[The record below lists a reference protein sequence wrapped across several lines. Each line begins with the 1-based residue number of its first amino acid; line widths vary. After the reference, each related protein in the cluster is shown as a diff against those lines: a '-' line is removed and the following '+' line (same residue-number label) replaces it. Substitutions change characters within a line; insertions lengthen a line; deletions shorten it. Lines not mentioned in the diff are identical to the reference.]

1 MFFLSAILK
10 LQMIS
15 LPDNQ
20 VKQML
25 VSAGILDEK
34 TFDIVKTEAARKN
47 QNPLDIL
54 ISEGAFTRDT
64 FYSLLAK
71 ELGVERIGLSNIEI
85 DEKALLKI
93 PEEIA
98 RQKKSIVFG
107 FASDGAHLVAMEDP
121 TDLETLDFLKRRL
134 GGAIK
139 PYLASEEDLNRG
151 YLLYNKQLTQDF
163 KKIIEESVQE
173 TLRLKARGALKEVG
187 EDLPVVAIVDN
198 LLSYAISSR
207 SSDIHIEALEDAV
220 YVRFRIDGV
229 LHEIISMPKEI
240 RPAIVARIKILSGLR
255 VDEHTHPQDGRFRY
269 QVGDQS
275 VDIRVSI
282 IPTFYGEKVEM
293 RLLADSQRPLSFQSL
308 GILDDSIK
316 LLQEGIKKTYGMV
329 LVCGPTGSGK
339 TTTLYSV
346 LNVLNRPE
354 VNIVTIE
361 DPIEYDMR
369 YVNQIQVNNAAGI
382 SFASGLRSVLRQD
395 PNIIMVGE
403 IRDNET
409 ADIAVQAALT
419 GHLVLSSIH
428 TNDAPTAI
436 PRLVDMGIP
445 PFLVSAVVN
454 VISAQRL
461 ARRICRECIES
472 YTPDA
477 GVQEII
483 MRQIVGSNT
492 GSTLR
497 PPKAFYRGKGCK
509 ACGFSGFLGRMTICE
524 VMLIS
529 ERIRKLII
537 NPKFDLDELR
547 NLAKEEGM
555 VSMVEDGLRKVELG
569 LTTIEEVF
577 RIIRE

>member
-1 MFFLSAILK
+1 
-10 LQMIS
+10 
-15 LPDNQ
+15 
-20 VKQML
+20 
-25 VSAGILDEK
+25 
-34 TFDIVKTEAARKN
+34 
-47 QNPLDIL
+47 
-54 ISEGAFTRDT
+54 
-64 FYSLLAK
+64 
-71 ELGVERIGLSNIEI
+71 
-85 DEKALLKI
+85 
-93 PEEIA
+93 
-98 RQKKSIVFG
+98 
-107 FASDGAHLVAMEDP
+107 
-121 TDLETLDFLKRRL
+121 
-134 GGAIK
+134 
-139 PYLASEEDLNRG
+139 
-151 YLLYNKQLTQDF
+151 
-163 KKIIEESVQE
+163 
-173 TLRLKARGALKEVG
+173 
-187 EDLPVVAIVDN
+187 
-198 LLSYAISSR
+198 
-207 SSDIHIEALEDAV
+207 
-220 YVRFRIDGV
+220 
-229 LHEIISMPKEI
+229 
-240 RPAIVARIKILSGLR
+240 

-316 LLQEGIKKTYGMV
+316 LLQEGVKKTYGMV

-477 GVQEII
+477 AVQEII

>member
-1 MFFLSAILK
+1 
-10 LQMIS
+10 MIS

-20 VKQML
+20 VKELL
-25 VSAGILDEK
+25 VRAGVIDEK
-34 TFDIVKTEAARKN
+34 SFELVKTEAARKN
-47 QNPLDIL
+47 QNPIDVLV
-54 ISEGAFTRDT
+54 STGVFTRDY
-64 FYSLLAK
+64 FYTLLAK
-71 ELGVERIGLSNIEI
+71 TLGLERVNLANVQI
-85 DEKALLKI
+85 DEAVMEKI
-93 PEEIA
+93 PEETA
-98 RQKKSIVFG
+98 RQKKVIVFG
-107 FASDGAHLVAMEDP
+107 KDEDGSYLAAMEDP
-121 TDLETLDFLKRRL
+121 TDLEAVDFLKRRL
-134 GGAIK
+134 NGFVK
-139 PYLASEEDLNRG
+139 PYLATEEDLNRG
-151 YLLYNKQLTQDF
+151 FLLYNKQLTQDF
-163 KKIIEESVQE
+163 KKIIEASVQE
-173 TLRLKARGALKEVG
+173 TLRLKARGDLKEVG
-187 EDLPVVAIVDN
+187 EDLPVVAIVEN
-198 LLSYAISSR
+198 LLSYAMSSR

-240 RPAIVARIKILSGLR
+240 RPAIVARIKILSSLR

-269 QVGDQS
+269 QVGDQF

-293 RLLADSQRPLSFQSL
+293 RLLADSMKPLSFQSL
-308 GILDDSIK
+308 GMFDDSVRM
-316 LLQEGIKKTYGMV
+316 LQEGIKKTYGMV

-346 LNVLNRPE
+346 LNVLNHPE

-369 YVNQIQVNNAAGI
+369 YVNQIQVNPAAGVT
-382 SFASGLRSVLRQD
+382 FASGLRSILRQD

-403 IRDNET
+403 VRDPET

-436 PRLVDMGIP
+436 PRLIDMGIP

-461 ARRICRECIES
+461 ARRICHECIES
-472 YTPDA
+472 YEPEPQLRE
-477 GVQEII
+477 GIEREIEMLKTI
-483 MRQIVGSNT
+483 SEGAHV
-492 GSTLR
+492 
-497 PPKAFYRGKGCK
+497 PKVFYRGKGCQ
-509 ACGFSGFLGRMTICE
+509 ACGFTGFLGRLTICE
-524 VMLIS
+524 VMLVS
-529 ERIRKLII
+529 ESIRKLII
-537 NPKFDLDELR
+537 SPKFDLDELR
-547 NLAKEEGM
+547 NLARKEGM
-555 VSMVEDGLRKVELG
+555 VTMVEDGLRKVEMG